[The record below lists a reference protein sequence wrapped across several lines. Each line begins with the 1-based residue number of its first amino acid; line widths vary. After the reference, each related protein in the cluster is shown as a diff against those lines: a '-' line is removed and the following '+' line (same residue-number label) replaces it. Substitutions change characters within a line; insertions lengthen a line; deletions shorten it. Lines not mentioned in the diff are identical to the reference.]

1 MIVVSDTSPF
11 INLAALDRLTLLRD
25 LYDRILVPQAVSD
38 EIIASAVLRPGDTEV
53 GDLGWAGTRQV
64 SHHVLAASLRLEL
77 DEGEAEAIALA
88 IELKADLLLLDE
100 RKGRMIASR
109 LGLRVTGL
117 LGLLME
123 AKQGGL
129 IAEVKPLMDSLIVK
143 AGFWISQVLY
153 DRVLKVAG
161 E

>member
-38 EIIASAVLRPGDTEV
+38 EIIASAVLRPGATEA
-53 GDLGWAGTRQV
+53 GDLGWASTRQV

-117 LGLLME
+117 LGVLIE
-123 AKQGGL
+123 AKQRGL

-143 AGFWISQVLY
+143 AGFWIGQVLY